1 MERLA
6 YYQRRS
12 DAVVRPN
19 SILSL
24 IIDGMDQSKLSL
36 PHYKGWNNPKVG
48 DDMFNVTLSLFKQR
62 YTELF
67 RVVS

>member
-1 MERLA
+1 M
-6 YYQRRS
+6 
-12 DAVVRPN
+12 RPN

-62 YTELF
+62 YTEFF